1 MRRRVGVILLFV
13 LSAAYAGAD
22 EPELAAL
29 RDRVVALEAQNAAMR
44 AELDAI
50 QARLEPAPPQPAA
63 TPPPAAPP
71 APPQQVRA
79 GESTVAFYGFVRVD
93 AIYDDSRPSAFQT
106 PLFILSEDPRTGLR
120 NNENLTL
127 HPRLTRF
134 GMNYNGPPVARLRD
148 ADITGKI
155 EIDFQNGGR
164 ESRAISRF
172 RHAYL
177 QLSKKQHSFLLGQTS
192 DVISPLFP
200 NANADTLMWNAGN
213 VGDRRPQ
220 IRYRYKSNLVTFES
234 AAGLTGAVDDLDLD
248 ADGVR
253 DGEASALPNLQARL
267 GFDSRRKDLWS
278 IGLWGMRGWQE
289 TSRAFGGERTFV
301 SSGIGADYK
310 VALGKRARLQGEA
323 WTGEGLSDFR
333 GGIGQSINTGTG
345 DTISSRGGWL
355 ELGVDT
361 TPWSG
366 LYLGY
371 TVDDPD
377 DADVPANG
385 RTKNDAWYVTNRFRF
400 GAPFQIGIEYLRW
413 KTRYRGLAVGLDN
426 RFDVYAIYNF

>member
-1 MRRRVGVILLFV
+1 MRRRVWMIFLFM
-13 LSAAYAGAD
+13 LSAASVAAD
-22 EPELAAL
+22 DAEVAAL
-29 RDRVVALEAQNAAMR
+29 RDRVAALEAQNTAMR
-44 AELDAI
+44 AELDALK
-50 QARLEPAPPQPAA
+50 ARLGPAPPPPAA
-63 TPPPAAPP
+63 APAAPP
-71 APPQQVRA
+71 APPLARA
-79 GESTVAFYGFVRVD
+79 GDSSLAFYGFVRVD

-106 PLFILSEDPRTGLR
+106 PLFILSEDSSTGLR
-120 NNENLTL
+120 NKENLTL

-134 GMNYNGPPVARLRD
+134 GMNYNGPRVARLSN
-148 ADITGKI
+148 ADISGRI

-177 QLSKKQHSFLLGQTS
+177 QLARDRSTFLLGQTS

-213 VGDRRPQ
+213 LGDRRPQ
-220 IRYRYKSNLVTFES
+220 VRYRYKSGPVTFES

-253 DGEASALPNLQARL
+253 DGEASALPNLQARV
-267 GFDSRRKDLWS
+267 GFDSREKDRWS
-278 IGLWGMRGWQE
+278 VGLWGMRGWQE
-289 TSRAFGGERTFV
+289 TSRGFGGERTFV
-301 SSGIGADYK
+301 SSGIGADYRL
-310 VALGKRARLQGEA
+310 ALGKRARLQGEA
-323 WTGEGLSDFR
+323 WSGTGLSDFR

-355 ELGVDT
+355 EFGVDPT
-361 TPWSG
+361 SWST

-377 DADVPANG
+377 DSDVPANG

-400 GAPFQIGIEYLRW
+400 GVPFQIGIEYLRW
-413 KTRYRGLAVGLDN
+413 KTRYRGLALGLDN
-426 RFDVYAIYNF
+426 RFDLYAIYNF